1 MLLPLPLRRRGVD
14 GKDQRDLERVVPK
27 ALFLI
32 EPCESSVGGAA
43 HSTNTPSHSG
53 SPCPSLLAS
62 SPRPARCSA
71 CCRLRERARPLRPI
85 SQALQRARAGLPA
98 VLRPPRERLSED
110 RGESGTIGLPVGAL
124 LSAAPR
130 IASMPPA
137 LPRRPNQTRAM
148 LIPFYA
154 ADAPSAAC
162 APRRSK
168 TT

>member
-32 EPCESSVGGAA
+32 EPCES
-43 HSTNTPSHSG
+43 PSASN
-53 SPCPSLLAS
+53 PPLALRKPLPLPPRLLP
-62 SPRPARCSA
+62 SPRAMRRVLA
-71 CCRLRERARPLRPI
+71 F
-85 SQALQRARAGLPA
+85 ARACPAASPNLPSA
-98 VLRPPRERLSED
+98 AARSCRAARRAATAARAARSED
-110 RGESGTIGLPVGAL
+110 LAQSDCRSE

-137 LPRRPNQTRAM
+137 FPRRPNQTRAM